1 MTIAPDLSA
10 LRSMTIDQ
18 LRSAWS
24 ERFSDAPPRLQSKD
38 LMRRV
43 LAERLQT
50 EAEGGDIGLDKI
62 LRQVAARHRPGRRT
76 PPRTAAFKIGSRLE
90 RHWQGQAHQVDV
102 VDGGFVWRDKRFKSL
117 SQVAREITGVR
128 WNGPR
133 FFGLREAKS

>member
-10 LRSMTIDQ
+10 LKSMTIDQ
-18 LRSAWS
+18 LRSAWF

-50 EAEGGDIGLDKI
+50 EAEGGDIGLAKT
-62 LRQVAARHRPGRRT
+62 LRQVATRHRTGRRT
-76 PPRTAAFKIGSRLE
+76 PPRTAVFKIGSRLE

-102 VDGGFVWRDKRFKSL
+102 VDGGFVWRDRRFKSL